1 MLCQARTLLALLLI
15 AVAALYPQEK
25 RQKYW
30 VYFRDKD
37 ESALHSLAKKATNEE
52 LSLATGI
59 SQRALA
65 RRAKVLPPD
74 HLVSA
79 EDLPVTSAYLRQ
91 LERMGIAVINTS
103 RWFNAAT
110 VVVNDAQRAAISSLP
125 NVDRVE
131 PVRSYTR
138 WEVPQVEIPFAK
150 KGLSNTVSTI
160 HNYGSSLTQLA
171 QIKVV
176 DVHNIRITG
185 KGILVGML
193 DSGFRWRIPEATKNM
208 NVIKEYDFIQHDT
221 VTANET
227 GTTPVD
233 RGDQDGHGTITMSTV
248 GGYMEGQLVSPAFGA
263 SFILAKTEY
272 VPSETNVE
280 EDNWVA
286 GIEWEEQNGVD
297 VVSSSLG
304 YSEFDA
310 TDAGGNPQHTY
321 TTADMNGRTA
331 TTSKAAVLAAR
342 RGVVV
347 CSAMGNEAQTSW
359 HFLTSPAD
367 ADSIISVGAVS
378 SNGVLASFS
387 SVGPTA
393 DGRTKPDVV
402 ALGVSTYSAT
412 TSPTT
417 YTFSNGTSLSTPLVA
432 GAAALVLSAHPELT
446 PVQVRDALRNTA
458 SNAGSPNNNI
468 GWGVIDTYQAIL
480 SFGLALSTDPEIA
493 LTPDSN
499 TSVGVFAVSSAT
511 IAKDSVRL
519 FYSTNGGA
527 TFSSLP
533 MTLTDI
539 VDSSKNAGKYVA
551 VIPKQLTGSK
561 VKFYVTAVDAAQKPR
576 RTPYGAPANLFDF
589 TYGLSNVTITPVP
602 TTFELYQNF
611 PNPFNPS
618 TNIQYS
624 LEHSAF
630 TTLKI
635 YDVLGREIA
644 TLVNEYQT
652 AGLKPFV
659 TFDGSKLASGM
670 YFYRL
675 KSGDYSAV
683 KKLVVK
689 K

>member
-1 MLCQARTLLALLLI
+1 MLCRARTLLTLLSLAA
-15 AVAALYPQEK
+15 AVLYPQEK
-25 RQKYW
+25 TQKYW

-37 ESALHSLAKKATNEE
+37 ESALHSLGKKATNEE
-52 LSLATGI
+52 IAQATGI
-59 SQRALA
+59 SERALA

-74 HLVSA
+74 HLVSN
-79 EDLPVTSAYLRQ
+79 EDLPVSQAHLRE

-110 VVVNDAQRAAISSLP
+110 AVLTDAQRISIASLHY
-125 NVDRVE
+125 VDRVE
-131 PVRSYTR
+131 AVRSFTR
-138 WEVPQVEIPFAK
+138 REVPQLEIPFAK
-150 KGLSNTVSTI
+150 KNQSYAVSII
-160 HNYGSSLTQLA
+160 HNYGPSLTQLA

-185 KGILVGML
+185 RGILVGML
-193 DSGFRWRIPEATKNM
+193 DSGFRWRIPEATKDM
-208 NVIKEYDFIQHDT
+208 KVIKEYDFIQHDT
-221 VTANET
+221 VTANES
-227 GTTPVD
+227 GKTP
-233 RGDQDGHGTITMSTV
+233 GDAANQDSHGTITMSTV
-248 GGYMEGQLVSPAFGA
+248 GGYKEGQLVSPAFGA

-272 VPSETNVE
+272 VPSETNIE

-310 TDAGGNPQHTY
+310 ADASGNPQHSY
-321 TTADMNGRTA
+321 TKADMNGRIA

-347 CSAMGNEAQTSW
+347 CSAMGNEGQTSW
-359 HFLTSPAD
+359 NILTSPAD
-367 ADSIISVGAVS
+367 ADSIISVGAVNS
-378 SNGVLASFS
+378 SGVLAGFS
-387 SVGPTA
+387 SIGPTA

-412 TSPTT
+412 TSPTS
-417 YTFSNGTSLSTPLVA
+417 YAFSSGTSLSTPLVA
-432 GAAALVLSAHPELT
+432 GAAALVLSAHPEMT
-446 PVQVRDALRNTA
+446 PVQVRDALRNTG
-458 SNAGSPNNNI
+458 SNTGSPNNTI
-468 GWGVIDTYQAIL
+468 GWGIIDTYKAIL
-480 SFGLALSTDPEIA
+480 SFGLALSTDPEIS

-499 TSVGVFAVSSAT
+499 TSVGIFAVSSST

-533 MTLTDI
+533 MTLTEI
-539 VDSSKNAGKYVA
+539 VDSSKNAGKYTA
-551 VIPKQLTGSK
+551 IIPKQLTGSK
-561 VKFYVTAVDAAQKPR
+561 VKFYATAVDAAQKPR
-576 RTPYGAPANLFDF
+576 TTPYGAPANLFDF

-618 TNIQYS
+618 TNIQYG

-635 YDVLGREIA
+635 YDVLGREVA

-659 TFDGSKLASGM
+659 TFDASNVASGM

-683 KKLVVK
+683 KKMVVK